1 MRKIILSISLFFFTV
16 ASFSQDVKQNGIIYI
31 NHPYIEMVKK
41 QTNAYIMHD
50 NDGMKEMY
58 ADTAKYW
65 AAGMEKPMSLP
76 DAVKMWSN
84 DFNYFDS
91 IKVTPVGYPDYLE
104 YVKDNDKIVQSWWHW
119 SGKSKKS
126 GKVVTVDYV
135 QFDNF
140 NSAGKV
146 GFEYAYGNFAA
157 LMQEEQ

>member
-1 MRKIILSISLFFFTV
+1 
-16 ASFSQDVKQNGIIYI
+16 
-31 NHPYIEMVKK
+31 
-41 QTNAYIMHD
+41 
-50 NDGMKEMY
+50 
-58 ADTAKYW
+58 
-65 AAGMEKPMSLP
+65 MEKPMSLS
-76 DAVKMWSN
+76 DALKMWGN
-84 DFNYFDS
+84 DPTYFDS

-126 GKVVTVDYV
+126 GNVVNVDFV